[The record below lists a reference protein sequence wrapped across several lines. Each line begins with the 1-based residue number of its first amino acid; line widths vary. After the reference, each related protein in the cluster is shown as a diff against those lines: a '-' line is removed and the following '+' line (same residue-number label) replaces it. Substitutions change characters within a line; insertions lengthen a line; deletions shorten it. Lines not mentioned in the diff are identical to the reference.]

1 MEELSAQ
8 EALRAAVDAV
18 YAVAPADFVAT
29 RKEWVGRARAAGHRD
44 TAKEI
49 GGLRKPSVSAAAVN
63 ALVRA
68 EDPVLDRLRDVGT
81 RLRHA
86 QSAMD
91 AARMTEMRGE
101 RDAVLADWVA
111 AARRHAPGPLAA
123 STEAEVR
130 DTAVAA
136 LADARASDIVLSGS
150 LTRALAYSGFGEV
163 DVADAVART
172 STGVVLT
179 RIEGG
184 AARGRSKAGKDAAAV
199 STTDA
204 ESRTRAGSAAGEDA
218 GEGGKGSRSAENS
231 AAGGED
237 EAEDASGGR
246 HEVHDE
252 ASEHGDAAEPDDT
265 SEVGSRDA
273 HEAEVERLREE
284 LESAEAQVST
294 AREARRE
301 TEAVARR
308 RQDDVDIAAA
318 GVEQARRL
326 LAQAERHAATAQD
339 RLDQAQAEQDEA
351 DRTLED
357 ARSARDTGRRQLEE
371 AQDAG

>member
-1 MEELSAQ
+1 MEDQSAQ
-8 EALRAAVDAV
+8 DALREAVDAV

-29 RKEWVGRARAAGHRD
+29 RKEWVRRVRAAGHRD
-44 TAKEI
+44 AAKEV
-49 GGLRKPSVSAAAVN
+49 GALRKPSVSAAAVN

-68 EDPVLDRLRDVGT
+68 QDPVLDRLRDIGT

-91 AARMTEMRGE
+91 AAGMTALRGE
-101 RDAVLADWVA
+101 RDALLTEWVA
-111 AARRHAPGPLAA
+111 ATRRHAPGPLAA
-123 STEAEVR
+123 GTEAEVR

-136 LADARASDIVLSGS
+136 LADAHASDIVLSGS
-150 LTRALAYSGFGEV
+150 LTRSLAYSGFGEV

-184 AARGRSKAGKDAAAV
+184 ATRGRSKAGKDAAAV

-218 GEGGKGSRSAENS
+218 GEHR
-231 AAGGED
+231 
-237 EAEDASGGR
+237 
-246 HEVHDE
+246 
-252 ASEHGDAAEPDDT
+252 DAAEPKDT

-357 ARSARDTGRRQLEE
+357 ARSARDTARRQLEE